1 MIWIRGGITKSSA
14 VCPDPAKSSEP
25 AEPRMGSED
34 PKPARR
40 SRHVPTEVARAVY
53 LRDGGACTFCSEDGR
68 RCGAR
73 RFLELD
79 HITPWAAAG
88 ESTVENLRL
97 RCRAHN
103 QQSARSYF
111 GAEFVRAKVALCQR
125 RLGSHAG

>member
-1 MIWIRGGITKSSA
+1 
-14 VCPDPAKSSEP
+14 
-25 AEPRMGSED
+25 MGSED

-79 HITPWAAAG
+79 HIRPWAEG
-88 ESTVENLRL
+88 GKSTASNLRL

-103 QQSARSYF
+103 LQAANIHF
-111 GAEFVRAKVALCQR
+111 GAEQIREAVAR
-125 RLGSHAG
+125 GRGGGWKERGVGWKERGVG